1 MVQHESGVLNLELN
15 SEKSYQELILLDNDM
30 EDSERGNESVNED
43 NNNKELK
50 AEEISEFTV

>member
-1 MVQHESGVLNLELN
+1 MVQHESSVLNLELN